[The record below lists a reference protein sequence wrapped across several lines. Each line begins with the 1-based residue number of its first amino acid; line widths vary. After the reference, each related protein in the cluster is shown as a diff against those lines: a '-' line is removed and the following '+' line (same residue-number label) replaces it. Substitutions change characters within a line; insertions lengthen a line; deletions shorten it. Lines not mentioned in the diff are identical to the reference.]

1 MNLLGTHD
9 TERILTVLGDNGT
22 GENLEN
28 PELAVKRLSESDR
41 AAAKQ
46 LLRMASTLQ
55 FTVFG
60 VPSVYYGDEAGLEGY
75 HDPFCRMPF
84 PWGREDAELLEH
96 YRTLG
101 RLRRE
106 HPSLSC
112 GDFRFLACT
121 EHAFAFERFDV
132 KSGDRLTVAANM
144 GDTPFQFHPTGSR
157 KALTVEPRGIVIK

>member
-1 MNLLGTHD
+1 
-9 TERILTVLGDNGT
+9 
-22 GENLEN
+22 
-28 PELAVKRLSESDR
+28 
-41 AAAKQ
+41 
-46 LLRMASTLQ
+46 
-55 FTVFG
+55 

-121 EHAFAFERFDV
+121 EHAFAFERFDAE
-132 KSGDRLTVAANM
+132 SGDRLTVAANM